1 MGLGGAILAEQSACV
16 FRRASQHTIQ
26 WAWGGEICSFPP
38 QGRRTAR
45 VSKIRN
51 REGEIGRERSQGRTA
66 TTPSTMHTLLRHGV
80 GRMAVKFPTFR
91 SPSSRGL
98 LCFPAQG
105 RETSNKGGKPPT
117 STSTKPPPSEIQSFF
132 QSPPPPITR
141 QHAEG
146 GSEHFSVSPLP
157 TPAVARD
164 RQCCTRVG
172 EKRKRKIGGES
183 PRSQF

>member
-16 FRRASQHTIQ
+16 LRRASQHTIQ

-80 GRMAVKFPTFR
+80 RRDVIKSTTPR
-91 SPSSRGL
+91 KPSSRGL
-98 LCFPAQG
+98 FCFPAQG
-105 RETSNKGGKPPT
+105 RENLHDAGGAGGDISAKPL
-117 STSTKPPPSEIQSFF
+117 PSEIQSFF

-157 TPAVARD
+157 TPAMSRD
-164 RQCCTRVG
+164 R
-172 EKRKRKIGGES
+172 
-183 PRSQF
+183 